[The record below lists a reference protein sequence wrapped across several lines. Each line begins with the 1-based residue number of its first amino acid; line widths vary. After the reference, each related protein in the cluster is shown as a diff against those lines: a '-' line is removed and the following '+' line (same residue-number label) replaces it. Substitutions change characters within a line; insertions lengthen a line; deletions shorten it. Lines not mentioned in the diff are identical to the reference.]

1 MDAGTGID
9 IHNSTE
15 GGFVMAIT
23 VRFAFVSGVVALAL
37 AFLGG
42 NAHARTLN
50 WASAADS
57 LTLDPHSQNERP
69 THTIAHQIY
78 DPLVYRDL
86 ELDLAPALATD
97 WYVRED
103 DPEVWVF
110 ELREGVRFHEGQ
122 EMTAEDVVFSIQRA
136 RHEHSDMRGLLT
148 SIADVRAAGTHT
160 VEIIT
165 DGPSPLLPNNLSNLF
180 IMSAEWAAE
189 HDVETPQNFAEG
201 EENYAVRNANGT
213 GPYELVRRE
222 QDTRTEMVRF
232 DDFWGMDRYPMEV
245 ERQIFQ
251 PIESSATRVAALLS
265 GDIDL
270 ILDTPVQDV
279 ARVDGADG
287 LKVEQAPQNRTIFFG
302 MDQGRDQ
309 LRTSSADDNPFADVR
324 VRRAMYHAIN
334 VDAIRSS
341 VMRGNSQPAGTIAPP
356 FINGYTEEL
365 DERLPYDPERARELL
380 AEAGYPDGFD
390 VTLHCPND
398 RYINDE
404 EICEATTGLLGR
416 VGIDVNLVAQP
427 KSVHF
432 AELQRGEYDFYMLGW
447 GVPPLD
453 SEYVFNFLVHTQEGD
468 RGSWNFTGYSNERVD
483 ELIRGMSSEVDTD
496 RRNAMIAEV
505 WENMQNDVVYLPIHH
520 QVINW
525 GMREDMHFPVQSENT
540 PYVKYLEFIE

>member
-1 MDAGTGID
+1 MTIRP
-9 IHNSTE
+9 
-15 GGFVMAIT
+15 FVFSGIT
-23 VRFAFVSGVVALAL
+23 VLALAL
-37 AFLGG
+37 AGPVQG
-42 NAHARTLN
+42 ETIQ
-50 WASAADS
+50 WGSAADS

-103 DPEVWVF
+103 NPEVWVF

-122 EMTAEDVVFSIQRA
+122 EMTAEDVVFSLQRA
-136 RHEHSDMRGLLT
+136 RHENSDMRGLLT
-148 SIADVRAAGTHT
+148 SVADVRAVDTHT

-180 IMSAEWAAE
+180 IMSADWAEE
-189 HDVETPQNFAEG
+189 HDVETPQNFADG

-213 GPYELVRRE
+213 GAFRLEHRE
-222 QDTRTEMVRF
+222 QDTRTEMVRN
-232 DDFWGMDRYPMEV
+232 DDYWGNDRYPMQV
-245 ERQIFQ
+245 TRQVFQ
-251 PIESSATRVAALLS
+251 PIESDATRVSALLS
-265 GDIDL
+265 GDLDL
-270 ILDTPVQDV
+270 ILDAPVQDV
-279 ARVDGADG
+279 SRLKEAEG

-302 MDQGRDQ
+302 MDQASDK
-309 LRTSSADDNPFADVR
+309 LRTSSADDNPFADER

-334 VDAIRSS
+334 ADAIRRS
-341 VMRGNSQPAGTIAPP
+341 VMRGNSQPAGIIAPP
-356 FINGYTEEL
+356 FVNGYTEEL
-365 DERLPYDPERARELL
+365 DERLPHDPERAQELL

-404 EICEATTGLLGR
+404 EICEAATGLLGR

-432 AELQRGEYDFYMLGW
+432 AELARGEYDFYMLGW
-447 GVPPLD
+447 GVPTLD
-453 SEYVFNFLVHTQEGD
+453 SEYVFNYLFHTKGGD
-468 RGSWNFTGYSNERVD
+468 RGGWNFTGYSNDRVD
-483 ELIRGMSSEVDTD
+483 ELIRGMGSEIDTD
-496 RRNAMIAEV
+496 RRNGMIAEV
-505 WENMQNDVVYLPIHH
+505 WEQVQDDVVYLPIHH

-525 GMREDMHFPVQSENT
+525 AMREDIDFPVQSENT
-540 PYVKYLEFIE
+540 PYFKYLEFIE